1 MTHGD
6 IAKLAVS
13 EMENPAL
20 NGWVYLKDRNQW
32 KKPITENRL
41 MIGAVYGIKEPMKI
55 MVIMYGIQKNYT
67 VANGKI
73 VND

>member
-20 NGWVYLKDRNQW
+20 NGWVYLEDRNQW
-32 KKPITENRL
+32 KKPITENMT

-67 VANGKI
+67 VSAGKI